1 MMLSVTLQQ
10 MREDRDAVT
19 KLAKNVPVA
28 VVHEGRTVAYLG
40 LDSSPRVDVPERDED
55 HYTDNGG
62 ATGEEQKAALLAS
75 VNTSYWDD

>member
-1 MMLSVTLQQ
+1 MLSVTVQE

-19 KLAKNVPVA
+19 RLAKTGPVA
-28 VVHEGRTVAYLG
+28 VVHGGRTVAYLG
-40 LDSSPRVDVPERDED
+40 VDSAPRVDVSERDED